1 MNILPTKEGM
11 IKAYEEL
18 LKDVTD
24 SKKITELKKIIA
36 ELKIEIQ
43 QEDLKNQLE
52 TTKKNIEDLFN
63 GLDLHKKLKNA
74 GLSEAEVQQLFPGL
88 AKTCR
93 KRDT

>member
-1 MNILPTKEGM
+1 MGENAAIEQTLSAFKPALEFTGMDKMNILPTKEGM

-52 TTKKNIEDLFN
+52 TTKKE
-63 GLDLHKKLKNA
+63 H
-74 GLSEAEVQQLFPGL
+74 
-88 AKTCR
+88 
-93 KRDT
+93 